1 MKIRILF
8 FLLFGAFMASA
19 QQADI
24 SIVTKSTAHGMFV
37 HIVRP
42 DLVGRR
48 LDLYRKAT
56 TETSFRKVATLEP
69 ITSQGDLERRITA
82 AQSIF
87 APGVAPQTTDAD
99 GAWKAY
105 QKSDDTLRSFIA
117 GVPQLAYV
125 FQVAYLDRDVKSGV
139 SYLYQCQEGTRA
151 VATGGQTTYE
161 GRYVFPSLATLQDT
175 AVGPRILFRMPYTA
189 DIPVYVTVSAMR
201 KRFTD
206 APTAFKP
213 IALTMSKQQISGKA
227 FTSFLETSD
236 LALGEYNY
244 RLGLKNIFGETD
256 TAVYTYA
263 VSNIP
268 EQNVAR
274 VSAFR
279 IRPAIGRHAFRLRWQ
294 LSDPRLVQSVAL
306 YRSETFTG
314 PYTLAGHY
322 SAKDTATTDDITVAN
337 ELYFYYLELTDVF
350 GNKRQSIKAHA
361 VYDGHHTPTA
371 PINVAA
377 SSTPAGVR
385 LQWQTVDRYTRGF
398 YVSRRQG
405 LDGDFRQVSAFL
417 PATNNTGIFT
427 DSSRLDPAYT
437 YYYTVH
443 AESDTYDKGPAS
455 EPVSIRPASAPT
467 LLKPPMDVHAV
478 FRNGHIQLAWEA
490 LHLQD
495 NATVGYQVY
504 RRTTGDAAFHA
515 VTRGLLYQNHFIDST
530 GLDNVSYQYAVT
542 ANDGTG
548 QESLKSIPATIDL
561 QSKFITTPERLGF
574 ERLAGGIRVKWT
586 SIDVQRVRAIKIYR
600 AQEDGTFK
608 LVATLKG
615 DSRFYLDAAVAKGIL
630 YSYRLVTVGQE
641 GAESVPTTPLLV
653 SF

>member
-1 MKIRILF
+1 MKIRILL
-8 FLLFGAFMASA
+8 FLLASAWMASA

-24 SIVTKSTAHGMFV
+24 SILTKSTANGMYV

-42 DLVGRR
+42 DLLGHQ
-48 LDLYRKAT
+48 LDLYRKASDET
-56 TETSFRKVATLEP
+56 TFRKVATLEP
-69 ITSQGDLERRITA
+69 ITTQGDLERRITA

-87 APGVAPQTTDAD
+87 APGVAPQATDAAS
-99 GAWKAY
+99 AWKMY
-105 QKSDDTLRSFIA
+105 QTGNDTLRRFIA

-125 FQVAYLDRDVKSGV
+125 FQVAYLDREVKSGV
-139 SYLYQCQEGTRA
+139 IYTYQCQEGARV
-151 VATGGQTTYE
+151 VATGGQTPYE
-161 GRYVFPSLATLQDT
+161 SRYVFPTLANLQDT
-175 AVGPRILFRMPYTA
+175 VIGPRILFRMPYTS
-189 DIPVYVTVSAMR
+189 DIPAYVMVSAMR

-206 APTAFKP
+206 APKAFQP
-213 IALTMSKQQISGKA
+213 IALTTSKQQIAGKA

-244 RLGLKNIFGETD
+244 RLGLRNIFGETD

-274 VSAFR
+274 ITALR
-279 IRPAIGRHAFRLRWQ
+279 IRPVTGRHAFRLRWQ

-322 SAKDTATTDDITVAN
+322 SSKDTATTDDITVAN

-361 VYDGHHTPTA
+361 VYDGHHVPTA
-371 PINVAA
+371 PINVTAA
-377 SSTPAGVR
+377 STPAGVR

-417 PATNNTGIFT
+417 PATNNAGIFT

-443 AESDTYDKGPAS
+443 AESDTYDKGPVSAA
-455 EPVSIRPASAPT
+455 VSIRPAPT
-467 LLKPPMDVHAV
+467 SSLLKPPIDVHAI
-478 FRNGHIQLAWEA
+478 FRNGKVQLAWEA

-504 RRTTGDAAFHA
+504 RRKTGDTDFQAL
-515 VTRGLLYQNHFIDST
+515 TRGPLYQNHFIDST
-530 GLDNVSYQYAVT
+530 GLNNVSYQYAVT
-542 ANDGTG
+542 ATDGTG

-561 QSKFITTPERLGF
+561 QSKFVTTPEKLGF
-574 ERLAGGIRVKWT
+574 ERLTSSIRVKWT
-586 SIDVQRVRAIKIYR
+586 SIDAQRVRAIKLYR

-608 LVATLKG
+608 LLATLKG
-615 DSRFYLDAAVAKGIL
+615 DSRFYLDAAVTKGTL

-641 GAESVPTTPLLV
+641 GAESNPTTPLLV
-653 SF
+653 NF